1 MISAIKKNPQDY
13 FLLLILITLP
23 IGGRAFNSIAVVFFL
38 VFLIYAFFKKKVKL
52 QSNKLSI
59 SFVLLF
65 FLGTISLIWSKNYS
79 LVSEVIVRFLPY
91 LVLSSIA
98 FFNYRIQ
105 FILNAFAKSILI
117 IAVLCFLKAV
127 FYAVINIDVK
137 FLFYHNLSRN
147 LGDVNAIYLSIF
159 ISFAIIILL
168 YKKHKQ
174 KFDLFSLFFLVVFL
188 VLLSSKMI
196 IVITL
201 LLILKYFFKRNSFQF
216 FKKRYL
222 VLISLFIVLG
232 LASYKLKNRIKV
244 ELGKTNV
251 KEVLHTRDFGHIYL
265 WTGTGLRVFQTKLF
279 FEILNERKSY
289 ILGLGLYN
297 SQPSLDDKYKEY
309 NLYPGYYGYNYHNQY
324 LQISAELGLLGLV
337 LMLYI
342 FYVLFYKAF
351 VIKDYFLFSYI
362 FLIATVCITESF
374 LWRQRGMVFF
384 ITISL
389 LLYNTKERS
398 S

>member
-23 IGGRAFNSIAVVFFL
+23 IGGRAFNSIAVFIFL
-38 VFLIYAFFKKKVKL
+38 VFTIHTFFKKKVKL
-52 QSNKLSI
+52 QFNRLSI

-65 FLGTISLIWSKNYS
+65 FLGVLSLIWSRGNS
-79 LVSEVIVRFLPY
+79 LFSEVIVRFLPY
-91 LVLSSIA
+91 LALSSIA
-98 FFNYRIQ
+98 FFSYRIQ
-105 FILNAFAKSILI
+105 FILNVFAKSILI

-159 ISFAIIILL
+159 TSFAIIILL
-168 YKKHKQ
+168 YKKNKQ
-174 KFDLFSLFFLVVFL
+174 KFDIFSLVFLVVFL

-201 LLILKYFFKRNSFQF
+201 LLVLIYFFKRNSFQF
-216 FKKRYL
+216 IKKRYL
-222 VLISLFIVLG
+222 VFISLFIVLG
-232 LASYKLKNRIKV
+232 LASYKLKNRLKV
-244 ELGKTNV
+244 EFEKTKIN
-251 KEVLHTRDFGHIYL
+251 EVLHKSDFGHIYL

-279 FEILNERKSY
+279 FEILNERKNY

-297 SQPSLDDKYKEY
+297 SQSSLDDKYKEY

-324 LQISAELGLLGLV
+324 LQISAELGFLGLV

-342 FYVLFYKAF
+342 FYLLFYKAI
-351 VIKDYFLFSYI
+351 VNKDYFLFSFI
-362 FLIATVCITESF
+362 FLTVAVCITESF

-389 LLYNTKERS
+389 LLYSTKERIS
-398 S
+398 